1 MEPTCS
7 DAVVSIVWLVV
18 VVLVGALAIY
28 GNWQR
33 VH

>member
-18 VVLVGALAIY
+18 VVLVPLAIY
-28 GNWQR
+28 GYWQR
-33 VH
+33 IH